1 MTVTEKFKND
11 SAMAAIRALRGLEPT
26 AIMLEKY
33 APDIFPEVNVVN
45 GVEQK
50 HFGRLM
56 MESAAQ
62 GIREAWAQAIKEAE
76 NSDRADMVAEVAAL
90 IKAVR
95 SLLNGLDTGEA
106 WIDTIA
112 DETLANTMRD
122 LRDAVAKLAWTQA
135 EADDATPTKSPEP
148 F

>member
-26 AIMLEKY
+26 SIMLEKY
-33 APDIFPEVNVVN
+33 APDIFPEVVVVN

-62 GIREAWAQAIKEAE
+62 AIRDAWVQAIKEAE

-90 IKAVR
+90 IKAVQ
-95 SLLNGLDTGEA
+95 SLLNGIDTGLVTLDTV
-106 WIDTIA
+106 A
-112 DETLANTMRD
+112 DETLGNTMSG
-122 LRDAVAKLAWTQA
+122 LRAAVAKLAWTQE
-135 EADDATPTKSPEP
+135 EADHSAPAQEP